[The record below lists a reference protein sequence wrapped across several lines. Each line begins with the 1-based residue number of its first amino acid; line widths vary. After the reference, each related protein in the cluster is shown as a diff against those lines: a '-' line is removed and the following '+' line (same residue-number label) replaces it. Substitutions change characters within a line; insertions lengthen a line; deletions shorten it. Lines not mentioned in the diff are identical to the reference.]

1 MRILFIIIQAVLV
14 LSACANQ
21 QGDSKQHLQN
31 DSARQENSKPIHV
44 KNTSQETADNTSRPD
59 IAKHLVKVTERV
71 PEVKDATA
79 IVLGRYAVVGIDVDD
94 TLERS
99 KVETIK
105 YSVAQALKN
114 DPYGANAAV
123 VADPDTVSR
132 LQEMGREITA
142 GRPVTGILDE
152 LAAIVGRVLPEVPN
166 DVTDN
171 EKESQIEHNNDQL
184 NQKQEKELDQE
195 QNDQSDN
202 HMKKNKND

>member
-44 KNTSQETADNTSRPD
+44 KNTSRETADNTSRPD

-171 EKESQIEHNNDQL
+171 EKESQTEHNNDQL